1 MLNSLRN
8 ASGGIVAKIFLGI
21 LVISFAVWGA
31 SGAFVG
37 GVGGDAVKVGST
49 RVSPEEYRL
58 AYQNRLNSL
67 EGQLNQRLT
76 REQAKALGVDKAVL
90 EQMISGAVLD
100 ENANAMGLGVSQE
113 TLAAEI
119 GADPTF
125 RDGNGRFS
133 RERLSRLLRSI
144 GMSEEAYIR
153 NQEASATRRQFVD
166 GVTAGVA
173 MPDAFFDAFSRYQSE
188 RRVFDYV
195 IIDKTH
201 LPAPAEPTPDQL
213 NTYYEANKAAYMAP
227 EYRKLIVVRLMP
239 EDLAKPEAVTDDELT
254 AEYEATKQKY
264 GQPEQRKIEQLTFPD
279 STAAKAAADRL
290 AAGETFEA
298 IMTDQG
304 KSAADID
311 LGMLAKSQIPDQA
324 ISDAAFSQSLNTPS
338 GVVDGV
344 FGPVILRVT
353 EIQPESVKPL
363 ADVGDEIRKAVALRK
378 ASDEVY
384 EMHDKLEDERAA
396 GETLADAAGKV
407 GLTPRTIEQVDAS
420 GKAPDGTPV
429 AEIPESAKVLNE
441 AFQTDEGVEADPVS
455 IGTEGF
461 VWYEVAGTT
470 PERQKPLEEVRDAA
484 LAGYRESETAR
495 RIAETAVSIRD
506 RVEKGE
512 ELSAVVAELLSGGEA
527 GAAPTVEQSAEMTRT
542 DTGRDLSKTAVTA
555 GFSAPL
561 ANVLVT
567 DGPQAPQKMVMK
579 IASVLDGADI
589 PVGLPLRER
598 LDSQLSEDLLSDL
611 VQDLR
616 SREDVVVN
624 PSLVESAT
632 GF

>member
-195 IIDKTH
+195 IIDKTN
-201 LPAPAEPTPDQL
+201 LPAPAEPAPDQL
-213 NTYYEANKAAYMAP
+213 NAYYEANKASYMAP

-324 ISDAAFSQSLNTPS
+324 ISDAAFSLSLNTPS

-407 GLTPRTIEQVDAS
+407 GLTPRTIEQVDAT

-429 AEIPESAKVLNE
+429 AEIPESAKVLSE

-484 LAGYRESETAR
+484 LAAYLESETAR

-527 GAAPTVEQSAEMTRT
+527 GAAPAVEQSAEMTRT

-561 ANVLVT
+561 GNVLVT

-579 IASVLDGADI
+579 IARVLDGADI

>member
-8 ASGGIVAKIFLGI
+8 AASGFVAKIFLGI

-31 SGAFVG
+31 SSAFVG

-67 EGQLNQRLT
+67 ERQLNQRLT
-76 REQAKALGVDKAVL
+76 RDQAKALGIDKAVL

-100 ENANAMGLGVSQE
+100 ENAKSMGLGVSQE

-133 RERLSRLLRSI
+133 RERLTRLLRSI
-144 GMSEEAYIR
+144 GMSEEAYVQ
-153 NQEASATRRQFVD
+153 NQKASATRRQFVD

-173 MPDAFFDAFSRYQSE
+173 MPDAFFDAFSQYQSE

-213 NTYYEANKAAYMAP
+213 KAYYDANKSSYVAP
-227 EYRKLIVVRLMP
+227 EYRKLVVVRLMP
-239 EDLAKPEAVTDDELT
+239 EDLAKPEDVSEEEL
-254 AEYEATKQKY
+254 ANEYNATKQKY
-264 GQPEQRKIEQLTFPD
+264 GQPEQRKIEQLTFGD
-279 STAAKAAADRL
+279 AAAAKAAADRL
-290 AAGETFEA
+290 AAGESFET
-298 IMTDQG
+298 IMTEQG
-304 KSAADID
+304 KTAADID
-311 LGMLAKSQIPDQA
+311 LGKLQKSQIPDQA
-324 ISDAAFSQSLNTPS
+324 IANAAFSLPLNTPS

-363 ADVGDEIRKAVALRK
+363 ADVGDEIRKSLALRH
-378 ASDEVY
+378 AADEVY
-384 EMHDKLEDERAA
+384 KIHDQLEDERAA
-396 GETLADAAGKV
+396 GESLADAAKKV
-407 GLTPRTIEQVDAS
+407 GLTPLTIEQVDAS

-429 AEIPESAKVLNE
+429 GDIPESAKVLNE

-461 VWYEVAGTT
+461 VWYEVEGIT
-470 PERQKPLEEVRDAA
+470 PDRQKPLEEVREAA
-484 LAGYRESETAR
+484 LAAYMESETAR
-495 RIAETAVSIRD
+495 KIAETAVSIRD
-506 RVEKGE
+506 RVAKGE
-512 ELSAVVAELLSGGEA
+512 ELSAVVTELLSGGEA
-527 GAAPTVEQSAEMTRT
+527 GAAPTIEQSAEMTRN

-555 GFSAPL
+555 GFSSPL
-561 ANVLVT
+561 GDVVVT
-567 DGPQAPQKMVMK
+567 DGPQVPQKMVMK
-579 IASVLDGADI
+579 IAQVLDGTDI
-589 PVGLPLRER
+589 PVGPELRER
-598 LDSQLSEDLLSDL
+598 LDGQLSDDMLSDM

-616 SREDVVVN
+616 LREDVVVN